1 MVPLKILI
9 ADDDHEIVNL
19 ISDALEDEG
28 YETVKVFNGTMVL
41 ESIKANDIA
50 LIILDIMMPEMDGL
64 EVCRKIRNDVPVPII
79 FLSAKS
85 REMDKIV
92 GLEIGADDYI
102 SKPFSVNELAA
113 RVKAHLRREKRSE
126 VSEGNPMNLL
136 KVGSIVINTESYEVF
151 KDNRRV
157 DLSTREFQIFCC
169 FVKNKNRVLTREQIY
184 KEVWGD
190 NDFGDLNTVTV
201 HIRNLRSKLDQQNE
215 LIKTVW
221 GIGYKFVGGI

>member
-1 MVPLKILI
+1 MMPLKILI

-28 YETVKVFNGTMVL
+28 YETVKVFNGKMVL
-41 ESIKANDIA
+41 ESIKTKDIA

-64 EVCRKIRNDVPVPII
+64 EVCRKIRNDVSVPII

-102 SKPFSVNELAA
+102 SKPFSVNELVA

-126 VSEGNPMNLL
+126 ASEANPANII
-136 KVGSIVINTESYEVF
+136 KVGNMVINTESYEVF
-151 KDNRRV
+151 KDNKRV
-157 DLSTREFQIFCC
+157 DLSTREFQIVCC
-169 FVKNKNRVLTREQIY
+169 FVRNKNRVLSREQIY

-190 NDFGDLNTVTV
+190 NDFRDLNTVTV